1 MTQRDLAKM
10 ADLRAESAR
19 KDEVYKRHIE
29 RLRNDRKVKQ
39 MDTLFI
45 GLAVFL
51 GGAGVAFVIYAAAM
65 FSRWAMFGF

>member
-1 MTQRDLAKM
+1 MTQRDRAEM
-10 ADLRAESAR
+10 ANLREESAR

-45 GLAVFL
+45 GLAVMF
-51 GGAGVAFVIYAAAM
+51 GGIGVAFIIYAAAM
-65 FSRWAMFGF
+65 FSRWAMFGI

>member
-1 MTQRDLAKM
+1 MTQRDLAEM
-10 ADLRAESAR
+10 ANLREESAR

-51 GGAGVAFVIYAAAM
+51 GGVGVAFVIYAAAM
-65 FSRWAMFGF
+65 FSRWAMFGV